1 MEGIAPS
8 ERIAASFQYP
18 RLDVA
23 TQQFSTFQAFSG
35 LFRSLHSGLVAQ
47 AAYFPGD
54 VTCRAAGKNH
64 HENEADTMNFV
75 NGRQHASSHLEDR
88 GADSIKRIDRRNR
101 LCGRRW
107 IASMCLPGLLMALT
121 SVPVEAQVLRLWGDD
136 TSGQISGAPD
146 GEFKAI
152 AGGAL
157 HSLALRF
164 DGTPVLWGVGPFGPP
179 PIPAALATER
189 FNSIAI
195 GRNDAV
201 LIQLDGSLAAF
212 GRTSAIV
219 DVPSGFYKAVSVSA
233 AYAVA
238 IGDDGRLKA
247 WGLDSHSTVSGPT
260 TGLLNAPKGGV
271 FKEVD
276 SIVLYSLALHED
288 GTIYGWGS
296 EGSNGTNVLDGWTPT
311 PEDPRIFYLPGESY
325 KAISA
330 GNVHALAIRPDGSVT
345 GWGNGSG
352 GALDPPTH
360 VRFKAIDAGW
370 GYSIGLSTDGILWGW
385 GTPTKSPFAA
395 QAWTFASLGWQRH
408 GNTDQYYVPDERF
421 KSISAGAFHIMAITA
436 GRSPVR

>member
-219 DVPSGFYKAVSVSA
+219 DVQSGFYKAVSVSA

-330 GNVHALAIRPDGSVT
+330 GQDNLKDLIYKYITGPEFNMRVKRIADTYIQMQKDMESEKRAMNRYWGRREKQFAIVLENVT
-345 GWGNGSG
+345 GMYGEIEGLVG
-352 GALDPPTH
+352 GQKALPD
-360 VRFKAIDAGW
+360 IDV
-370 GYSIGLSTDGILWGW
+370 LSLEGDVEEEI
-385 GTPTKSPFAA
+385 
-395 QAWTFASLGWQRH
+395 
-408 GNTDQYYVPDERF
+408 
-421 KSISAGAFHIMAITA
+421 
-436 GRSPVR
+436 